1 MNTVITNFHS
11 IQSFHFHPLLFYLIL
26 FVEIFLS
33 HQSGDASGSESRKL
47 AASLHLDDRF
57 LRSAAHVVLF
67 AALAFSAAG
76 VYGFLGIAGIILW
89 TVTDELTK
97 PMLHNGRHFSWIDV
111 GYNVIGVVIGAVV
124 WKISCGV

>member
-1 MNTVITNFHS
+1 M
-11 IQSFHFHPLLFYLIL
+11 
-26 FVEIFLS
+26 
-33 HQSGDASGSESRKL
+33 
-47 AASLHLDDRF
+47 DDRF
-57 LRSAAHVVLF
+57 LGSAP
-67 AALAFSAAG
+67 G
-76 VYGFLGIAGIILW
+76 VYRSLGIAGIILW